1 MSNIKLAE
9 TAIHS
14 HTNLTLPVIMMAP
27 STGHPTSS
35 FSVRVLLNIA
45 GVEANL
51 HEVAEVFVKNNYK
64 KIFTMFQSG

>member
-1 MSNIKLAE
+1 
-9 TAIHS
+9 
-14 HTNLTLPVIMMAP
+14 MMAP

-64 KIFTMFQSG
+64 KNLYYISVRVS